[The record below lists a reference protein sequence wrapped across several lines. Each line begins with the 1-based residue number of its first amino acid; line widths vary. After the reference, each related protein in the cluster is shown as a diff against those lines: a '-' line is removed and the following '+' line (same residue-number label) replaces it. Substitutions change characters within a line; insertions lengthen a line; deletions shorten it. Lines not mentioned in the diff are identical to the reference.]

1 MVTLLPYCLSIKIT
15 FGCIKKK
22 LCTKLECNPKFMF
35 LKFKDEV
42 SSILSNALT
51 KAGFETEDMALS
63 ESPHADISSSVA
75 FKLASRYKRSPKDI
89 CENIYKNIKIPP
101 DSYIERAE
109 MTGPYINFFVS
120 RNLLNET
127 ILHILLERENFG
139 SLNNRGKV
147 ILEHTSANPDG
158 PLHIG
163 HIRNSVIGDTLTR
176 ILKRAG
182 FDVET
187 QYYINDMGRQIA
199 VVVWGLANFKFD
211 KTKKK
216 DHAIAEVYINANKS
230 LVDEKEHSPEVDGLM
245 KKYESGDQDIIKE
258 FRDAIDTAMQGI
270 KETLKRMNIHHDKFV
285 WESQF
290 ARSGEVNRIIER
302 IRKIE
307 RAEIK
312 DRALMVDLRDMGIQ
326 KPLVVQRSDGT
337 SLYTTRDLAYHDW
350 KAAQCDSM
358 IDILGA
364 DHKLISSQLKA
375 MLRILGIKEPEIVI
389 FEFVSLPE
397 GSMSTRRG
405 VFISADE
412 LLDEVEK
419 AAYEEVSKK
428 RPDTDEDFKK
438 KVATFVSIGAV
449 RYDIIRVSPDK
460 ATTFDWADAV
470 DFEKQGAPFIQYAH
484 ARACSILK
492 NAQEE
497 RIVYENFDPALLLE
511 EQEIALIKKLAGFE
525 NVIDSAARELKP
537 NLFAIYARELADAF
551 NQFYRYVPVLAA
563 EPEFRNARLTL
574 VDCSRIVLANALDTL
589 GIFAP
594 ESM

>member
-1 MVTLLPYCLSIKIT
+1 
-15 FGCIKKK
+15 
-22 LCTKLECNPKFMF
+22 MF
-35 LKFKDEV
+35 LRFKDEI
-42 SSILSNALT
+42 SSILSNAT
-51 KAGFETEDMALS
+51 AKAGFDADDMALS
-63 ESPHADISSSVA
+63 ESPHADIASSVS
-75 FKLASRYKRSPKDI
+75 FKLAPKYKQSPKEI
-89 CENIYKNIKIPP
+89 CKNLYKYIKIPP
-101 DSYIERAE
+101 DSYIDRAE
-109 MTGPYINFFVS
+109 MAGPYINFFVS
-120 RNLLNET
+120 RAFLNET
-127 ILHILLERENFG
+127 ILHVLLERENFG
-139 SLNNRGKV
+139 NLNNKGRV

-163 HIRNSVIGDTLTR
+163 HIRNSVIGDTLAR
-176 ILKRAG
+176 ILLRAG
-182 FDVET
+182 YEVET

-199 VVVWGLANFKFD
+199 VVVWGLFNFKFD
-211 KTKKK
+211 KTRKK

-230 LVDEKEHSPEVDGLM
+230 LVDEKEHSPEVDSIM
-245 KKYESGDQDIIKE
+245 KKYESGDSMTVKK
-258 FRDAIDTAMQGI
+258 FKDAIDTAMDGI
-270 KETLKRMNIHHDKFV
+270 KETLRLMNIHHDKFI

-290 ARSGEVNRIIER
+290 VRSGDVNMMMDR
-302 IRKIE
+302 IRKLD

-312 DRALMVDLRDMGIQ
+312 DNALMVDLKDMGIQ
-326 KPLVVQRSDGT
+326 KPLVIQRSDGT
-337 SLYTTRDLAYHDW
+337 SLYTTRDLVYHEW
-350 KAAQCDSM
+350 KAAQCDRM
-358 IDILGA
+358 IDVLGA

-375 MLRILGIKEPEIVI
+375 MLRILNLKEPEIVI

-419 AAYEEVSKK
+419 AAYSEVSKK

-438 KVATFVSIGAV
+438 KVAAFVSIGAV
-449 RYDIIRVSPDK
+449 RYDIIKVSPEK

-470 DFEKQGAPFIQYAH
+470 DFEKQGSPFIQYAH

-492 NAQEE
+492 NAQDEGIVFEE
-497 RIVYENFDPALLLE
+497 FDSNVLLE
-511 EQEIALIKKLAGFE
+511 EQETALIKKLAGFE
-525 NVIDSAARELKP
+525 NAIDIAAQELKP
-537 NLFAIYARELADAF
+537 NLLAIYARELADAF

-563 EPEFRNARLTL
+563 EPEFRNARLAL

>member
-1 MVTLLPYCLSIKIT
+1 
-15 FGCIKKK
+15 
-22 LCTKLECNPKFMF
+22 MF

-42 SSILSNALT
+42 SSILSSAAAI
-51 KAGFETEDMALS
+51 AGFETEDVALT
-63 ESPHADISSSVA
+63 ESSHADIASSVA
-75 FKLASRYKRSPKDI
+75 FKLAPKYKRSPKEI
-89 CENIYKNIKIPP
+89 CENICKNIKIPP
-101 DSYIERAE
+101 DSYIDRAE
-109 MTGPYINFFVS
+109 MAGPYLNFFVS
-120 RNLLNET
+120 RNFLNET
-127 ILHILLERENFG
+127 VLRVLLDRENFG
-139 SLNNRGKV
+139 NLNNRGKV

-163 HIRNSVIGDTLTR
+163 HIRNSVIGDTLAR

-182 FDVET
+182 YDVET

-199 VVVWGLANFKFD
+199 VVVWGLLNFKFD

-230 LVDEKEHSPEVDGLM
+230 LVDEKEHSPEVDAIM
-245 KKYESGDQDIIKE
+245 KKYEISDAATDKK
-258 FRDAIDTAMQGI
+258 FKDAIDTAMEGI
-270 KETLKRMNIHHDKFV
+270 KETLKRMNIHHDRFI

-290 ARSGEVNRIIER
+290 VRNGEVNRMMER
-302 IRKIE
+302 IKE
-307 RAEIK
+307 TGRAAIK
-312 DRALMVDLRDMGIQ
+312 DGALMVDLNDMGIQ
-326 KPLVVQRSDGT
+326 KPLVIQRSDGT
-337 SLYTTRDLAYHDW
+337 SLYTTRDLAYHEW
-350 KAAQCDSM
+350 KAAQCERM

-375 MLRILGIKEPEIVI
+375 VLRILKLNEPEIVI

-405 VFISADE
+405 VFVSADE

-419 AAYEEVSKK
+419 AALLEVRKK

-438 KVATFVSIGAV
+438 KVASFVSIGAV
-449 RYDIIRVSPDK
+449 RYDIVRVSPEK
-460 ATTFDWADAV
+460 ATTFNWAEAV

-484 ARACSILK
+484 ARACSIIR
-492 NAQEE
+492 NAHEE
-497 RIVYENFDPALLLE
+497 GFAFETFDPNVLLE
-511 EQEIALIKKLAGFE
+511 EQEIALIKKLSGFE
-525 NVIDSAARELKP
+525 NVIDNAARELKP
-537 NLFAIYARELADAF
+537 NLLAIYARELADAF

-563 EPEFRNARLTL
+563 EPEFRAARLAL

-589 GIFAP
+589 GITAP

>member
-1 MVTLLPYCLSIKIT
+1 
-15 FGCIKKK
+15 
-22 LCTKLECNPKFMF
+22 MF

-42 SSILSNALT
+42 SSILSNAVAS
-51 KAGFETEDMALS
+51 AGFETDDTSLN

-75 FKLASRYKRSPKDI
+75 FKLAPKYRRSPKDI
-89 CENIYKNIKIPP
+89 CEVIYNNIKIPP

-109 MTGPYINFFVS
+109 TAGPYINFFVS
-120 RNLLNET
+120 RIFLNET
-127 ILHILLERENFG
+127 TLRVLLDRENFG
-139 SLNNRGKV
+139 NLGYKGKV

-163 HIRNSVIGDTLTR
+163 HIRNSVIGDTLAR

-182 FDVET
+182 YDVET

-199 VVVWGLANFKFD
+199 VVVWGLSNFKFD

-230 LVDEKEHSPEVDGLM
+230 LVDEKEHSPEVNGIM
-245 KKYESGDQDIIKE
+245 KEYETGNPETNKK
-258 FRDAIDTAMQGI
+258 FKDAIDTCMEGI
-270 KETLKRMNIHHDKFV
+270 KESLRRMNIHHDKFI

-290 ARSGEVNRIIER
+290 VRSGSVNRMMDR
-302 IRKIE
+302 IRKLD

-312 DRALMVDLRDMGIQ
+312 DDALMVDLNDMGIQ
-326 KPLVVQRSDGT
+326 KSLVIQRSDGT
-337 SLYTTRDLAYHDW
+337 SLYTTRDLAYHEW
-350 KAAQCDSM
+350 KTGQCDRM
-358 IDILGA
+358 IDVLGA

-375 MLRILGIKEPEIVI
+375 MLRILNLKEPEIVI

-419 AAYEEVSKK
+419 AALLEVRKK
-428 RPDTDEDFKK
+428 RPDTDEEFKK
-438 KVATFVSIGAV
+438 KVASFVSIGAV
-449 RYDIIRVSPDK
+449 RYDIVRVSPEK
-460 ATTFDWADAV
+460 ATTFDWAEAV

-484 ARACSILK
+484 ARACSIIR
-492 NAQEE
+492 NAGDEGIAFE
-497 RIVYENFDPALLLE
+497 TFDPNVLLE
-511 EQEIALIKKLAGFE
+511 EQEIALIKKLSCFE
-525 NVIDSAARELKP
+525 NAIDSAARELKP
-537 NLFAIYARELADAF
+537 NFLAIYARELADAF

-563 EPEFRNARLTL
+563 EPEFRAARLAL

-589 GIFAP
+589 GITAP

>member
-1 MVTLLPYCLSIKIT
+1 
-15 FGCIKKK
+15 
-22 LCTKLECNPKFMF
+22 MF

-42 SSILSNALT
+42 FSILSNAAAD
-51 KAGFETEDMALS
+51 AGYEADDMVLS
-63 ESPHADISSSVA
+63 ESPHADISSSLA
-75 FKLASRYKRSPKDI
+75 FKLAPKYKRSPKEI
-89 CENIYKNIKIPP
+89 CEKIYQNIKIPP
-101 DSYIERAE
+101 DSLIDRAE
-109 MTGPYINFFVS
+109 KAGPYINFFVS
-120 RNLLNET
+120 RIFLNET
-127 ILHILLERENFG
+127 LLRVLLERENFG
-139 SLNNRGKV
+139 NLDNSGKI

-182 FDVET
+182 LEVKT

-199 VVVWGLANFKFD
+199 VVVWGLSNFKFD
-211 KTKKK
+211 TTKKK

-230 LVDEKEHSPEVDGLM
+230 LVDEKEHSPEVDAIM
-245 KKYESGDQDIIKE
+245 KQYESGDPVTMEK
-258 FRDAIDTAMQGI
+258 FKDAIDTAMHGI
-270 KETLKRMNIHHDKFV
+270 KESLLRMNIHHDKFV

-290 ARSGEVNRIIER
+290 VRSGAVAKMMER
-302 IRKIE
+302 IKE
-307 RAEIK
+307 TDRAAMK
-312 DRALMVDLRDMGIQ
+312 DGALMVDLNDMGIE
-326 KPLVVQRSDGT
+326 KLLVIQRSDGT
-337 SLYTTRDLAYHDW
+337 SLYTTRDLAYHEW
-350 KAAQCDSM
+350 KASQYDRI

-419 AAYEEVSKK
+419 AAYAEVSKT

-438 KVATFVSIGAV
+438 KVAAFVSIGAV
-449 RYDIIRVSPDK
+449 RYDIIRISPEK
-460 ATTFDWADAV
+460 ATTFDWAEAV

-492 NAQEE
+492 NALDEG
-497 RIVYENFDPALLLE
+497 IAHENFDTNLLLE
-511 EQEIALIKKLAGFE
+511 EQEIALIKKLASFE
-525 NVIDSAARELKP
+525 NAIDNASRELKP
-537 NLFAIYARELADAF
+537 NLLAIYARELADAF
-551 NQFYRYVPVLAA
+551 NQFYRYVPVLSG
-563 EPEFRNARLTL
+563 EPEFRAARLAL